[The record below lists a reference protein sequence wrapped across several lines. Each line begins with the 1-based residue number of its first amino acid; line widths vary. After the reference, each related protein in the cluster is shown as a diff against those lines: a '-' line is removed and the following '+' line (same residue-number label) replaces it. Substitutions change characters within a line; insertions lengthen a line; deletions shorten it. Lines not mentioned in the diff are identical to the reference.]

1 MKNAIKSFKSKKD
14 KLSNNN
20 DDDLNL
26 SDDEIFINNTDTI
39 QQEQQQNKQK
49 VVSSITITRLNKTR
63 SNQPDTTLTRN
74 NIERLANS
82 TEPITNES
90 SISTNKKRKS
100 SESTS
105 INNNIKKK

>member
-39 QQEQQQNKQK
+39 QQEQQNKQK
-49 VVSSITITRLNKTR
+49 LVSSITITRLNKTR
-63 SNQPDTTLTRN
+63 STQPDTTLTHN

-82 TEPITNES
+82 AEPITNES

-105 INNNIKKK
+105 INNNNIKKK